1 MIAQAESKVR
11 GLRDQLA
18 VPRQADIKALAVLP
32 EVIQRRLQALER
44 VLEKD
49 VDEARAFLRN
59 LLGEIVPK
67 PAPDGLKAQLQGNIR
82 DLLTFDEQAPALLRM
97 VAGAGFESVTFGL

>member
-1 MIAQAESKVR
+1 
-11 GLRDQLA
+11 
-18 VPRQADIKALAVLP
+18 
-32 EVIQRRLQALER
+32 

-59 LLGEIVPK
+59 LLGEIVLK